1 MNAPSLR
8 KATASSIPPAPM
20 PVPELAAGVTVE
32 LLKRVWHAT
41 PANHR
46 RLVTG
51 PFDSKVLVARDG
63 VAAYVRLIDLT
74 LGEVEAV
81 IGARAPKH
89 FVRYYQQAARGV
101 QSGIKVATFVNRS
114 DAEAFAA
121 GKVLHGRPA
130 KVGDL

>member
-8 KATASSIPPAPM
+8 KAPASSIPPAPL
-20 PVPELAAGVTVE
+20 PVPQLAPGVTVE

-51 PFDSKVLVARDG
+51 PFDSKVVVARNG
-63 VAAYVRLIDLT
+63 VAAYVKLTELT
-74 LGEVEAV
+74 LAEVEAV

-101 QSGIKVATFVNRS
+101 QAGIKVATFVNRS
-114 DAEAFAA
+114 DAEAFAK
-121 GKVLHGRPA
+121 GKTLYGKDA